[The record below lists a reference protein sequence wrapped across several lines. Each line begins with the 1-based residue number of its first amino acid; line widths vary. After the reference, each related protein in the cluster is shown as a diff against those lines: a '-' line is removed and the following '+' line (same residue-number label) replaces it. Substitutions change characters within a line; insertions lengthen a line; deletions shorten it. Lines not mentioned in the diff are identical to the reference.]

1 MKTLLR
7 HTVAL
12 GSMLAGS
19 VGVFGLVYWMNAA
32 ESPPMAEV
40 EPDAVAFEVDR
51 KPPPKREKPKRE
63 RPTPKRDTSAAPR
76 APLPN
81 LSATLAGASFDL
93 PSFESAGLDQ
103 VNEALLGDTSKKMVM
118 TEGAM
123 DTPPQPLR
131 RVQPKFPDKARRSGV
146 EGFVKMSVF
155 VNENG
160 SVDQVKVLDATPRG
174 VFEQVAEEAIRG
186 WEFQPGVY
194 QGESVAGWITQT
206 FRFAL
211 KKST

>member
-1 MKTLLR
+1 MRPLFR
-7 HTVAL
+7 HGTAFL
-12 GSMLAGS
+12 SMLAGGT
-19 VGVFGLVYWMNAA
+19 GVFGIVYWMNEA
-32 ESPPMAEV
+32 ELPPKLDTQ
-40 EPDAVAFEVDR
+40 PDAVAFEVDR
-51 KPPPKREKPKRE
+51 RPPPKREKQKRE
-63 RPTPKRDTSAAPR
+63 RPPPQRSITSAPR

-81 LSATLAGASFDL
+81 LTATLSGASFDL
-93 PSFESAGLDQ
+93 PSFESSALDQ

-131 RVQPKFPDKARRSGV
+131 RVQPQFPDKARRGGI

-155 VNENG
+155 VTESG
-160 SVDQVKVLDATPRG
+160 SVDQVRVLDATPRG

-186 WEFQPGVY
+186 WEFEPGVY

-206 FRFAL
+206 FRFEL
-211 KKST
+211 KKSS

>member
-1 MKTLLR
+1 MRALLR
-7 HTVAL
+7 HTVAFT
-12 GSMLAGS
+12 SMIAGT
-19 VGVFGLVYWMNAA
+19 VGVFGVVYWMNGPK
-32 ESPPMAEV
+32 SPPSV
-40 EPDAVAFEVDR
+40 EAQPDAVAFEVDR
-51 KPPPKREKPKRE
+51 KPPPKREKQKQERPPPKRNI
-63 RPTPKRDTSAAPR
+63 TSAPR

-81 LSATLAGASFDL
+81 LNAALSGASFDL
-93 PSFESAGLDQ
+93 PSFQTAGLEQ

-131 RVQPKFPDKARRSGV
+131 RVQPKFPDKARRGGI

-155 VNENG
+155 INESG
-160 SVDQVKVLDATPRG
+160 GVEQVRVLDATPRG
-174 VFEQVAEEAIRG
+174 IFEGAAEEAIKG

-206 FRFAL
+206 FRFEL